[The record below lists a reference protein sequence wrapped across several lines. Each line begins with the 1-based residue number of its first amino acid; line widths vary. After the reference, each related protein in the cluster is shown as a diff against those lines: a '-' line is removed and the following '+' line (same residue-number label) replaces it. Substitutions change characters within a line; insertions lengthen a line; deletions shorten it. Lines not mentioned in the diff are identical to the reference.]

1 MKCDRFPACGLSSL
15 LVLLSLAASPLSAD
29 WPQWRGPALDGSSPE
44 KPLPA
49 AWSATDNL
57 VWRTALPGS
66 GNATPVVSGNRVY
79 LTSLDRSDNK
89 VYAMGLNA
97 ETGDILWRH
106 AVGENISRGRN
117 DMTTPSPVTDGERVI
132 FTFGTGAMMAFTPD
146 GERIWS
152 HDLVA
157 MLGNFALMFE
167 YGASP
172 LLHEGVLYFPLLR
185 RDTPYHGDP
194 GADLPLKSYL
204 VAFDAATGEEKWRHA
219 RPTDALHES
228 FDAYTTPIPYRHGD
242 AWSIILLGGDYVTAH
257 AVEDGRELWRWG
269 FNPRKHR
276 NWRVVPTPVV
286 FEDMLLFTLP
296 RGTSLIGARI
306 TDAGITD
313 DSIAWT
319 ITQNV
324 PDVCTPT
331 LYEGRLYVLDGD
343 RRVMTV
349 VEPRSGRIVYQES
362 MGDGTLFRAS
372 PSAGDGK
379 VFSMNEQGEVFILK
393 AGDTFEEPARIPMGG
408 RDVRST
414 IAIAQGRLFIRTS
427 EALYC
432 VERPAP

>member
-1 MKCDRFPACGLSSL
+1 MSMKRCSMRRVPGLTVLACFAFSTLH
-15 LVLLSLAASPLSAD
+15 AD
-29 WPQWRGPALDGSSPE
+29 WPQWRGPELRGASPE
-44 KPLPA
+44 TPLPET
-49 AWSATDNL
+49 WSATENL
-57 VWRTALPGS
+57 AWRTALPGS
-66 GNATPVVSGNRVY
+66 SNATPVVSGNRVY
-79 LTSLDRSDNK
+79 LTTLDRTDNN
-89 VYAMGLNA
+89 VYAMAVDAG
-97 ETGDILWRH
+97 TGAILWRH
-106 AVGENISRGRN
+106 AVGENLSRGRN

-132 FTFGTGAMMAFTPD
+132 FTFGTGAMRAFTPD
-146 GERIWS
+146 GALLWS
-152 HDLVA
+152 HDLVEK
-157 MLGNFALMFE
+157 LGNFSLMFE

-172 LLHEGVLYFPLLR
+172 LLHEGVVYFPLLR
-185 RDTPYHGDP
+185 RDTPYHGAP
-194 GADLPLKSYL
+194 GAELPLKSYL
-204 VAFDAATGEEKWRHA
+204 VAFDAATGEEKWRHE

-242 AWSIILLGGDYVTAH
+242 AWTIILLGGDYVTAH

-306 TDAGITD
+306 TDEGITD

-319 ITQNV
+319 LTQNI
-324 PDVCTPT
+324 PDVVTPA
-331 LYEGRLYVLDGD
+331 LYDGRLYVLDGD
-343 RRVMTV
+343 RRIMTV
-349 VEPRSGRIVYQES
+349 VEPRSGRVIYQES

-379 VFSMNEQGEVFILK
+379 VFSMNEHGDVFVLK
-393 AGDTFEEPARIPMGG
+393 AGDTFEEPARIAMGG

-427 EALYC
+427 DALYG
-432 VERPAP
+432 VERAEP